1 MIFLRASKKSHC
13 WDRTSTAIATSL
25 RRITTGVYQTVRPKK
40 GAVWVRTRCSVEDL
54 KRSTS
59 YRVEAGG
66 SAISWIKC
74 LGSTQTWESASL
86 LHIRRIFQ
94 MRYWLDE
101 FICLCFWIDGFF
113 FSTIDLFMNQNIYC
127 DKSDKFYYDC
137 NDWRFSLH
145 MQILKKRK
153 LFNRKK

>member
-113 FSTIDLFMNQNIYC
+113 FLPLTYLWIKTFIVIKVINLIMTAMIGGLVC
-127 DKSDKFYYDC
+127 ICKF
-137 NDWRFSLH
+137 
-145 MQILKKRK
+145 
-153 LFNRKK
+153 